1 MPGTPGGAPMMSCPG
16 TPAHTRSFND
26 GGEGQ
31 INCRSRNH
39 EITIRAEPRM
49 NTIRF
54 FCCMGDRKPKQN
66 LEVSKREPGNMLS
79 GRREKMKTGWR
90 RAFGL
95 SSLSARREADPLE
108 NSPSRESH
116 RSYEPW
122 SRCRTRRG
130 GSE

>member
-1 MPGTPGGAPMMSCPG
+1 MRGTRGGGPMSCPG

-49 NTIRF
+49 NMIRF
-54 FCCMGDRKPKQN
+54 FCCMGDRRPKAEFRSQQAGA
-66 LEVSKREPGNMLS
+66 REYGIRKAPEDEGGMTHAV
-79 GRREKMKTGWR
+79 R
-90 RAFGL
+90 L
-95 SSLSARREADPLE
+95 SSLSARREADRLE

-116 RSYEPW
+116 RSYELW

-130 GSE
+130 DSE